1 MEELED
7 CNEPSE
13 LFKEYDIYCID
24 LLQSLIPLPLQKQ
37 DYTNIKQSYK
47 VFLSEWIKIEGQI
60 SSHFYNMYILKGVI
74 DAARTVGSAY
84 HRSSTRPDALKTFKS
99 CILSRVDEVAKFC
112 NPKNVNYDKM
122 LCAILVFAKNLEGFL
137 YDVLNKRMEE
147 KQKQYKK
154 LPLQSVEQMYGAIE
168 ANIPDD
174 YEYNKN
180 TIITII
186 NDMNETTT
194 VYEIPEEHIDEIN
207 ELHPMARGTFIYD
220 LYKSEQEIII

>member
-1 MEELED
+1 
-7 CNEPSE
+7 
-13 LFKEYDIYCID
+13 
-24 LLQSLIPLPLQKQ
+24 
-37 DYTNIKQSYK
+37 
-47 VFLSEWIKIEGQI
+47 
-60 SSHFYNMYILKGVI
+60 
-74 DAARTVGSAY
+74 
-84 HRSSTRPDALKTFKS
+84 
-99 CILSRVDEVAKFC
+99 
-112 NPKNVNYDKM
+112 M

-137 YDVLNKRMEE
+137 YDILSKRMEE

-174 YEYNKN
+174 YVYNKN

-186 NDMNETTT
+186 NDINETTT
-194 VYEIPEEHIDEIN
+194 VYEMPEEYIDEIN